1 MASLYHRGPKKWRIS
16 IELGKDPKT
25 GKRRRKFK
33 TVNGTKKEAQ
43 KVMLEMVQ
51 KYEKGNFN
59 EAENITVEEYL
70 KKWLYE
76 YKKNDLSKTTFI
88 DYKNII
94 GNHLAPYLGNLKLKD
109 IEERH
114 IIKYQ
119 NDKLQNGRIDG
130 NGGLSK
136 RSVQYHH
143 RVLSQALKHAVFP
156 YKLIENNPC
165 RSINAPSPKNT
176 EVFPLSQNQ
185 ANKLL
190 DSLKNNLNFYTLIYV
205 ALYTGLRRG
214 ELLALRWKDIDL
226 DNKRLSVRR
235 SVVEISGEGLIYKEP
250 KNENSKRAVDFDE
263 DVANILN
270 YYRKRQ
276 FKYYKNDAIVFLH
289 KDGSV
294 IRPDYVTKKYKKE
307 AKKLGLNKTR
317 FHDLR
322 HTHASWLLQ
331 LGENPKVVQERLG
344 HHDVSIT
351 LDIYSHVIPSMQ
363 KDAVKKLK
371 NSKNKNHGYKMDTK

>member
-1 MASLYHRGPKKWRIS
+1 MASLYHRGPKTWRIS

-33 TVNGTKKEAQ
+33 TFKGTKKEAQ
-43 KVMLEMVQ
+43 KKMLELVQ
-51 KYEKGNFN
+51 KYEKGNIH

-76 YKKNDLSKTTFI
+76 YKKNDVSKRTFI
-88 DYKNII
+88 DYKTII
-94 GNHLAPYLGNLKLKD
+94 DNHLIPSLGKLKLKNL
-109 IEERH
+109 EERH

-119 NDKLQNGRIDG
+119 NDKLNNGRLDG
-130 NGGLSK
+130 DGGLSN

-143 RVLSQALKHAVFP
+143 RVLSQALKHAVYP
-156 YKLIENNPC
+156 YRLIDKNPC
-165 RSINAPSPKNT
+165 QGVNAPSPKQP
-176 EVFPLSQNQ
+176 EIHPLSQQEANQ
-185 ANKLL
+185 LL
-190 DSLKNNLNFYTLIYV
+190 DKFKDEFAFYTIIYL

-226 DNKRLSVRR
+226 DNKRLFVRR
-235 SVVEISGEGLIYKEP
+235 SVNEIRGEGLVYKDP
-250 KNENSKRAVDFDE
+250 KNENSKRTVDFDE
-263 DVANILN
+263 DVAALL
-270 YYRKRQ
+270 KRFLKKQ
-276 FKYYKNDAIVFLH
+276 FKFYNKEEVVFLH
-289 KDGSV
+289 EDGRK
-294 IRPDYVTKKYKKE
+294 IRPDLVTKKFKRKVKKMD
-307 AKKLGLNKTR
+307 KPKTR

-344 HHDVSIT
+344 HHDVTIT
-351 LDIYSHVIPSMQ
+351 LKIYSHVVPSMQ

-371 NSKNKNHGYKMDTK
+371 NNKFGTHGYKMDTK